1 MTKNHVKFDCVL
13 QEKKIHNNDNKKN
26 QAKKTKTNV
35 SVLQFVSKIMQI
47 MNSKQ
52 LHVQ

>member
-1 MTKNHVKFDCVL
+1 MT
-13 QEKKIHNNDNKKN
+13 IKKN

-35 SVLQFVSKIMQI
+35 IVLKFVSKIMQI

>member
-1 MTKNHVKFDCVL
+1 MTI
-13 QEKKIHNNDNKKN
+13 KKKPS
-26 QAKKTKTNV
+26 QKTKTDV